1 MRIARI
7 IQNVNRKFQPKDS
20 TMILNRSQAEAV
32 YSAMC
37 ALNNVSG
44 TINEVDV
51 GSAKVHASSAGIEV
65 SQDRTGP
72 MEFYLTQTAFATA
85 YGLQ

>member
-1 MRIARI
+1 
-7 IQNVNRKFQPKDS
+7 
-20 TMILNRSQAEAV
+20 MILNKSQAEAI
-32 YSAMC
+32 YRAMC
-37 ALNNVSG
+37 ELNNVNG
-44 TINEVDV
+44 TVNEVDL
-51 GSAKVHASSAGIEV
+51 GSAKVNASSAGIEV

>member
-1 MRIARI
+1 M
-7 IQNVNRKFQPKDS
+7 F
-20 TMILNRSQAEAV
+20 LNKSQAEAV
-32 YSAMC
+32 YCAMC

-44 TINEVDV
+44 TPTEVDL
-51 GSAKVHASSAGIEV
+51 GSAKVRASSAGIEV